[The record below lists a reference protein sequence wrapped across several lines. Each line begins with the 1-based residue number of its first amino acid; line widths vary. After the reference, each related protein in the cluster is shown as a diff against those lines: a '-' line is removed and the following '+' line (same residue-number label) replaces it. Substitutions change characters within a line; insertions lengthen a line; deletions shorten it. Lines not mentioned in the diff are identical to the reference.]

1 MQLELKTKETSEK
14 DEQLTLL
21 KEDLDQQKKRF
32 EYLKGEMEDK
42 KSEMEKKDFHLET
55 ELKTQTVR
63 IVELEEHVV

>member
-1 MQLELKTKETSEK
+1 MISKRK
-14 DEQLTLL
+14 D
-21 KEDLDQQKKRF
+21 

-63 IVELEEHVV
+63 IVELEEHVAQKTIEI